1 VTTRR
6 EHHHPGTLTGDAM
19 ATMAA
24 NFFAL
29 VQRSRQWFDNILWQ
43 EYVGQLPWWRRVLIR
58 TAQISYAVLRD
69 LSEGQLSLRA
79 MSLVY
84 YTVIASIPLL
94 ALTFSVLKGLGAH
107 NAMEPALLS
116 VLAPLGE
123 RSPEVTASIIQF
135 VDNVRVDVLSILSLG
150 VLLYTVL
157 RMMQSIELS
166 FNFIWE
172 VDQARNLASRI
183 SEYLFAII
191 VSPLLIFISVGITS
205 YVNTNFFARYVETL
219 SFGSSLLQLIAFVTP
234 FFFMSFAFA
243 LAYTFI
249 PNTRVRFSSAFIA
262 GIMTAIIWRIMGWMF
277 QSFFASDN
285 PNAIIY
291 LAFFTVILVM
301 IFVYIAWLVLLVG
314 SSIAYYHQYPERA
327 RIGHRRVTFSLAQQE
342 EVALTIAY
350 LIVIRF
356 HAKAGPW
363 SAAEL
368 ARHLQLSQLA
378 VNNAIDLLA
387 KTDFVLA
394 SNEDPPRYL
403 PCYAVEDVSILEL
416 RTKIRSYTEPAFQHY
431 KQPPAA
437 QARISQFM
445 REIDTVLD
453 HNLGNQHFL
462 DLAIQ
467 SHPEDTHSSD
477 KSSSATKPGKRE

>member
-1 VTTRR
+1 
-6 EHHHPGTLTGDAM
+6 M

-24 NFFAL
+24 TLFAL
-29 VQRSRQWFDNILWQ
+29 AQRSKQWFDSILWQ
-43 EYVGQLPWWRRVLIR
+43 EYVGQHPWWRRFLIR
-58 TAQISYAVLRD
+58 TAQISYAVIRD
-69 LSEGQLSLRA
+69 LGEGQLSLRA

-116 VLAPLGE
+116 ILAPLGE

-157 RMMQSIELS
+157 RMMQSIEMS

-172 VDQARNLASRI
+172 VDEARNLASRI

-191 VSPLLIFISVGITS
+191 VSPLLIFLSVGITS
-205 YVNTNFFARYVETL
+205 YVNTNFFSRYLETL
-219 SFGSSLLQLIAFVTP
+219 SFGSSLLQLLAWLTP

-243 LAYTFI
+243 LAYAFI

-262 GIMTAIIWRIMGWMF
+262 GIMTAIIWRIMGWLF
-277 QSFFASDN
+277 QSFFASDS

-301 IFVYIAWLVLLVG
+301 IFVYVAWLVLLVG
-314 SSIAYYHQYPERA
+314 SSTAFYHQYPERA
-327 RIGHRRVTFSLAQQE
+327 RIGHRRISFSLAQQE
-342 EVALTIAY
+342 EVALTVAY

-368 ARHLQLSQLA
+368 ARHLQLNQLA
-378 VNNAIDLLA
+378 VNNAIELLT
-387 KTDFVLA
+387 KTDFVLTT
-394 SNEDPPRYL
+394 NEDPPRYL
-403 PCYAVEDVSILEL
+403 PCYAVGDVSILEL
-416 RTKIRSYTEPAFQHY
+416 RKKIRAYTEPALQHY

-453 HNLGNQHFL
+453 HNLGDQHFL
-462 DLAIQ
+462 DLAMR
-467 SHPEDTHSSD
+467 SHADDTHDRD
-477 KSSSATKPGKRE
+477 K